1 MSLLDCEDIIDL
13 TSITAIIDVMR
24 KWSILDNNPS
34 NYLLE
39 LDQKIYRYN
48 EQERNYMDEHKIE
61 YMPIELFPYLKFN
74 PYAPDDDIISFL
86 IENKTTLPDKG
97 NLRVPYLVCNNKVQI
112 TQLTDKIRFARWDDI
127 RPEKIQKFYTGDH

>member
-24 KWSILDNNPS
+24 KWYILDNNPS

-61 YMPIELFPYLKFN
+61 YMPLELFSYLKFN

-97 NLRVPYLVCNNKVQI
+97 NLIVPYLVCNNNVQI
-112 TQLTDKIRFARWDDI
+112 TQLTDKIRFAKWDDI
-127 RPEKIQKFYTGDH
+127 KPEKIQKFYTEDH